1 MSNQI
6 ADTACIF
13 GAPPID
19 ANTLADVLTRAAAPI
34 ILDAGLYAHTR
45 LTWALDTTLRTLA
58 EERGLTPYFKTMP
71 FELLFDHVWLNG
83 DRGIML
89 AAEHELRRTRNQER
103 FITGDFR
110 KLLYSKAPLKLFS
123 YQTLAH
129 GPESDDLR
137 NLLAGILTGFTQ
149 HAANEEYVLFEMTQS
164 NAWAYRYRVPATGE
178 IAPATFAEVPGS
190 PRAFVAS
197 PNAQL
202 MPHIQA
208 VPHRPLPVSLC
219 AERQRRATPRLE
231 GSQTAKQL

>member
-19 ANTLADVLTRAAAPI
+19 AKILADALAHAVTPI
-34 ILDAGLYAHTR
+34 ILDGGLYAHTR

-58 EERGLTPYFKTMP
+58 EQRGLAAYFKTMP

-89 AAEHELRRTRNQER
+89 AAEHELRRTRYQER
-103 FITGDFR
+103 FITADFR

-123 YQTLAH
+123 YQTLTH

-137 NLLAGILTGFTQ
+137 KMFAGILTGFTQ

-164 NAWAYRYRVPATGE
+164 NAWAYHHRVPATGE
-178 IAPATFAEVPGS
+178 IAPATFTEVPGF
-190 PRAFVAS
+190 PKAFVAPTS
-197 PNAQL
+197 A
-202 MPHIQA
+202 
-208 VPHRPLPVSLC
+208 
-219 AERQRRATPRLE
+219 
-231 GSQTAKQL
+231 